1 MPAVAAICRRRRSSG
16 RDSRPGPTGPRTV
29 LGAFVPSRCHRP
41 GRTCGCSAKQRGRTV
56 KRNAGASLVDLDDG
70 VLAVEFHSKL
80 NTIGGDTVEM
90 LTGGVK
96 EASQRFDGLVVGND
110 AVNFLCQHLEAPAR
124 ARLWRQSQVA
134 HAAADGRWYAAEPPG
149 PRGGP
154 SWCLDQPPGRALRA
168 FEAILG
174 PGGPRC
180 AGFVVGE
187 TATGQYEH
195 TILDLRR
202 APSATGC

>member
-1 MPAVAAICRRRRSSG
+1 MRRWLGVRISASGAMCRSLIAVGASGKARRPPRKRCM
-16 RDSRPGPTGPRTV
+16 PTG
-29 LGAFVPSRCHRP
+29 
-41 GRTCGCSAKQRGRTV
+41 
-56 KRNAGASLVDLDDG
+56 DG
-70 VLAVEFHSKL
+70 FEG
-80 NTIGGDTVEM
+80 I
-90 LTGGVK
+90 
-96 EASQRFDGLVVGND
+96 VGND
-110 AVNFLCQHLEAPAR
+110 CCGSEASCWNVPTRISTKPGGCGGCICAGMQHLEAPAR
-124 ARLWRQSQVA
+124 ARLWRQSRVA
-134 HAAADGRWYAAEPPG
+134 HAAADERWYAAEPPG
-149 PRGGP
+149 PRGRP
-154 SWCLDQPPGRALRA
+154 AWCLDQPPGRALQP